1 MTITATLK
9 AMTFAFAAALLT
21 LPVEASVPQLKT
33 QAPGYYRLMV
43 GDIEVTALSDGTI
56 PMDTAK
62 LLQGIK
68 PAALDRALTHAFL
81 RNPVEASVNGFL
93 INTGSH
99 LVLVDTGAGELFG
112 PSVGNLVNN
121 LRAAGYQP
129 EQVEEIYITHMH
141 GDHVGGLMAAGHMVF
156 PNATVRA
163 CQHESG
169 YWLSK
174 ANLDAATPDRAGGF
188 KAAMA
193 SLDAYVT
200 AGKFKAFNEDT
211 ELVPGVSAR
220 VAHGHTP
227 GHTTYLVESKG
238 QKLLLWGDLMHV
250 ASVQFPD
257 PSVTILYDSDS
268 KAAYAQRLRIFNDAA
283 KNGYWVA
290 GAHLPFPAFGH
301 LRPEGK
307 SFRFFPAN
315 YSSFRLPN

>member
-1 MTITATLK
+1 MTITARLRATAL
-9 AMTFAFAAALLT
+9 AFTAALFALS
-21 LPVEASVPQLKT
+21 VQAAVPQQKT
-33 QAPGYYRLMV
+33 QAPGYYRLMI

-56 PMDTAK
+56 PMPVGK
-62 LLQGIK
+62 LLQGVK
-68 PAALDRALTHAFL
+68 PAAVDHALSHAFL
-81 RNPVEASVNGFL
+81 KDPVEASVNGYL
-93 INTGSH
+93 INTGTH

-112 PSVGNLVNN
+112 PSVGNLANN

-141 GDHVGGLMAAGHMVF
+141 GDHIGGLMSGGKMVF
-156 PNATVRA
+156 PNAIVRA

-174 ANLDAATPDRAGGF
+174 ENLEAATGDRAGGF

-193 SLDAYVT
+193 SVGPYVS
-200 AGKFKAFNEDT
+200 AGKFKPFEEDT
-211 ELVPGVSAR
+211 ELVPGVSAK

-227 GHTTYLVESKG
+227 GHTTYMVESKG
-238 QKLLLWGDLMHV
+238 QRLLLWGDLMHV
-250 ASVQFPD
+250 ASVQFAD

-268 KAAYAQRLRIFNDAA
+268 KAAYAQRLRIFNDAS

-290 GAHLPFPAFGH
+290 GGHLPFPAFGH
-301 LRPEGK
+301 LRAEGK
-307 SFRFFPAN
+307 GFRFFPAN